1 MSVWLGQAAGAGNFN
16 WDGWGDLTKKGTFE
30 QDLKEMR
37 QEATWLSGS
46 KAIQADTAFSK
57 VLREEL
63 A

>member
-1 MSVWLGQAAGAGNFN
+1 MSVWLGQAAGAGKFN
-16 WDGWGDLTKKGTFE
+16 WDGWGGRTEKVTFE

-37 QEATWLSGS
+37 QQATWISGS
-46 KAIQADTAFSK
+46 KTIQADAAFSK